1 MMRRLMLGL
10 AMLAAAM
17 PAGAIAKDDKL
28 EKRSLPIT
36 DTAFDAIRAGQP
48 QRALDLVEPVIA
60 DFEKEYAGRRRIYCA
75 ETLQESGRYMVAPG
89 SDGGSGQLPSDPAK
103 QESGA
108 YVIMG
113 SVWCKAQYV
122 RAFALVD
129 LRRLDD
135 AQAGFERL
143 IQFAPQRSR
152 YLNELAYVLLQKR
165 QWQASI
171 DVYNRANAAADLLE
185 PADRDSERCVALR
198 GVGYDLVELGRLD
211 DAEAAYRK
219 CLAIT
224 PNEPKSLGE
233 IEYINEQ
240 RKKTT

>member
-1 MMRRLMLGL
+1 
-10 AMLAAAM
+10 
-17 PAGAIAKDDKL
+17 
-28 EKRSLPIT
+28 
-36 DTAFDAIRAGQP
+36 
-48 QRALDLVEPVIA
+48 
-60 DFEKEYAGRRRIYCA
+60 
-75 ETLQESGRYMVAPG
+75 
-89 SDGGSGQLPSDPAK
+89 
-103 QESGA
+103 
-108 YVIMG
+108 MG
-113 SVWCKAQYV
+113 SAWCRAQYI
-122 RAFALVD
+122 RGFALVD
-129 LRRLDD
+129 LKRFDD

-152 YLNELAYVLLQKR
+152 YLNELGYVLQQKR

-171 DVYNRANAAADLLE
+171 DSYNRANAGADLLE
-185 PADRDSERCVALR
+185 PADRDYERCVALR
-198 GVGYDLVELGRLD
+198 GLGYDLVELGRLD